1 MLTHQAFLLACSG
14 EARFFVT
21 EVESRFVTD
30 VDASSFEREV
40 RGPHPPGL
48 ARAALLF
55 AREIAYPDLTPS
67 LYLAQLDDWAAA
79 IRRGFSA
86 RDTVLTRVRHL
97 SDFLFGAIDLRG
109 NREDYS
115 DPRNSYLNEVMTRRL
130 GLPISLSVIFIEAA
144 ERIGLQVDGVGT
156 PGHFI
161 VSVHA
166 EAGRYFFD
174 PFNGGVEITED
185 EAAQLVQQ
193 STGHTGPF
201 DPAWLDPSPARDIIA
216 RMLNNL
222 RHVYVQLQA
231 WPEAIAAVDHL
242 RILQPHTAHHL
253 RDLGVLHHHN
263 GSPRQAANLLE
274 AYLARA
280 SNAPDAAAARS
291 MLATILDEYTRL
303 N

>member
-1 MLTHQAFLLACSG
+1 M
-14 EARFFVT
+14 FVADIDT
-21 EVESRFVTD
+21 TT
-30 VDASSFEREV
+30 FEREV

-48 ARAALLF
+48 GRAALLF

-67 LYLAQLDDWAAA
+67 LYLAQLDEWADT

-97 SDFLFGAIDLRG
+97 SDFLFGDIDLRG
-109 NREDYS
+109 NHEDYS
-115 DPRNSYLNEVMTRRL
+115 DPRNSYLNEVIDRRL
-130 GLPISLSVIFIEAA
+130 GLPITLSAIFMEVA
-144 ERIGLQVDGVGT
+144 ERIGLRVEGVGL

-161 VSVHA
+161 VGVHA

-174 PFNGGVEITED
+174 PFNGGVEVTED

-201 DPAWLDPSPARDIIA
+201 DPAWLEPSPARDIIA

-222 RHVYVQLQA
+222 RNVCVQLQA
-231 WPEAIAAVDHL
+231 WPEAIAAVEHL
-242 RILQPHTAHHL
+242 RTLQPDTAHHL

-280 SNAPDAAAARS
+280 SNAPDAANARS
-291 MLATILDEYTRL
+291 MLATILDGYTRL